1 MRGGTVEDPVMQ
13 ILGSGRIDGAG
24 SSERYHLQVSDG
36 CHQNSAMLATELTDK
51 LTSGEL
57 SEYSVVRL
65 NHWMQCGERGTECV
79 IVIVDLTILASGTE
93 VGVKIGEPV
102 PFREDSSTGAACDEQ
117 SARPVLSP
125 PALSQPQEDDTT
137 GSTSGSILPIADLS
151 PGQKEWE
158 IKARV
163 VNKTAIKRY
172 FNNKGEGKRFSMELV
187 DSSGHIHA
195 TAFGEQCNE
204 FYDLI
209 EEGRVYFIS
218 RGKLNPTNK
227 KFTSVNHHYQMT
239 FTCWTTVRRCKKDDT
254 SIPHIAF
261 NFVSLNKLAD
271 TALSAVIDVIGV
283 VKDISSVEDVIVK
296 KRNEREKKREVTIV
310 DQSNT
315 TVKLTLWG
323 TQAEEF
329 SATPGCVLAVKGAKQ
344 SDFGGRRSASVQ
356 MWNTVRVNP
365 DIPEAHQ
372 LRDWYQRQE
381 HVNILTEQLEVAGTA
396 EYTPPQPKQKIC
408 PVAKLSP
415 YREKW
420 RIEARVVNKRRGG
433 TPNESG
439 EGGRFSVEFV
449 DKSGEILATAFDEQ
463 CDRFYGLIEEERV
476 YAISECKLKPANKR
490 FSSVNHDYQM
500 IFTDETTVESCN
512 EDDLN
517 IPRYTFH
524 FKPLNKL
531 PDIDLA
537 VDIIGVVNTIGSVRA
552 TNMEEKKRD
561 ITIVDQSNTTI
572 AVAMGCVAS
581 VQSAMLSKVLHVLT
595 EQATQRA
602 HDSRERTEMKLT
614 LWGKQ
619 AEEFSEA
626 PGSVLAV
633 RSAKQS
639 DFGGQR
645 SASVQPWST
654 VKVNPDIPEAHELR
668 DWYHSVTH

>member
-1 MRGGTVEDPVMQ
+1 MTRQLTEGALATIMRGGTVEDPVMQ

-36 CHQNSAMLATELTDK
+36 CHQNSAMLATELKDK
-51 LTSGEL
+51 LTPGEL

-65 NHWMQCGERGTECV
+65 NHWMLNSGERGTERV

-93 VGVKIGEPV
+93 VGVKIGEPA

-137 GSTSGSILPIADLS
+137 GSTSGSILPIPDLS

-163 VNKTAIKRY
+163 VNKTEIKRY
-172 FNNKGEGKRFSMELV
+172 LNNKGEGKRFSMELV
-187 DSSGHIHA
+187 DNSGHIHA
-195 TAFGEQCNE
+195 TAFGEQCDE

-227 KFTSVNHHYQMT
+227 KFTSVNHRYQMT
-239 FTCWTTVRRCKKDDT
+239 FTRWTTVRPCKKDDT

-283 VKDISSVEDVIVK
+283 VKDTGSK
-296 KRNEREKKREVTIV
+296 KRNEQEKKREVTIV
-310 DQSNT
+310 DQSNA

-323 TQAEEF
+323 TRAEEF
-329 SATPGCVLAVKGAKQ
+329 SVTPGCVLAVKGAKQ

-356 MWNTVRVNP
+356 RWNTVRVNP

-372 LRDWYQRQE
+372 LRDWYQRQG
-381 HVNILTEQLEVAGTA
+381 HVNISTEQLEVAGTA

-415 YREKW
+415 YREEW
-420 RIEARVVNKRRGG
+420 RIEARVVNKTPIRRYS
-433 TPNESG
+433 NESR
-439 EGGRFSVEFV
+439 EGKRFYMEFV

-463 CDRFYGLIEEERV
+463 CQIFYGLIEEERV
-476 YAISECKLKPANKR
+476 YSVSKCRLKPANKM

-500 IFTDETTVESCN
+500 IFTDETTVVSCN
-512 EDDLN
+512 EDDVD

-537 VDIIGVVNTIGSVRA
+537 VDIIGVVNTIDSVEVVTVRA
-552 TNMEEKKRD
+552 TNTEENKRD

-572 AVAMGCVAS
+572 M
-581 VQSAMLSKVLHVLT
+581 VLV
-595 EQATQRA
+595 
-602 HDSRERTEMKLT
+602 
-614 LWGKQ
+614 
-619 AEEFSEA
+619 
-626 PGSVLAV
+626 
-633 RSAKQS
+633 
-639 DFGGQR
+639 
-645 SASVQPWST
+645 
-654 VKVNPDIPEAHELR
+654 
-668 DWYHSVTH
+668 

>member
-13 ILGSGRIDGAG
+13 ILGTGRIDGAG

-36 CHQNSAMLATELTDK
+36 CHQNSAMLATELKDK

-57 SEYSVVRL
+57 SDYSVVRL
-65 NHWMQCGERGTECV
+65 NHWMLNSGERGTERV

-93 VGVKIGEPV
+93 VGAKIGEPA
-102 PFREDSSTGAACDEQ
+102 PFREDSSTGAARDEQ
-117 SARPVLSP
+117 SARPVLLP
-125 PALSQPQEDDTT
+125 PALSQPQEDGTT

-151 PGQKEWE
+151 PGQIEWE

-163 VNKTAIKRY
+163 VNKTGKKRY
-172 FNNKGEGKRFSMELV
+172 SNYKGEGKNFSMELV
-187 DSSGHIHA
+187 DNSGHIHA
-195 TAFGEQCNE
+195 TAFGEQCDE
-204 FYDLI
+204 FYYLI

-227 KFTSVNHHYQMT
+227 KFTSVNHRYQMT
-239 FTCWTTVRRCKKDDT
+239 FTHWTTVRPCKKDDM

-261 NFVSLNKLAD
+261 SFVSLNTLAD
-271 TALSAVIDVIGV
+271 TALSALIDVIGV
-283 VKDISSVEDVIVK
+283 VKDPGSVKVVTVK
-296 KRNEREKKREVTIV
+296 KRNEQEKIREVTIV

-323 TQAEEF
+323 TRAEEF
-329 SATPGCVLAVKGAKQ
+329 SVTPGCVLAVKGAKQ
-344 SDFGGRRSASVQ
+344 SVFRGRRSVSVQ

-381 HVNILTEQLEVAGTA
+381 HANISTEQLEVAGTA

-415 YREKW
+415 YREEW
-420 RIEARVVNKRRGG
+420 RIEARVVNK
-433 TPNESG
+433 TPIIYSNKSR
-439 EGGRFSVEFV
+439 EGKRFYMEFV

-463 CDRFYGLIEEERV
+463 CHKFYSLIEEERV
-476 YAISECKLKPANKR
+476 YSVSKCRLKPANKIL
-490 FSSVNHDYQM
+490 SSVNHDYQM
-500 IFTDETTVESCN
+500 IFTDETTVVSCN
-512 EDDLN
+512 EDDVN

-537 VDIIGVVNTIGSVRA
+537 VDIIGVVNTIGDAEDFTVRT
-552 TNMEEKKRD
+552 TNMKEKKRD
-561 ITIVDQSNTTI
+561 IIIVDQSNT
-572 AVAMGCVAS
+572 M
-581 VQSAMLSKVLHVLT
+581 
-595 EQATQRA
+595 
-602 HDSRERTEMKLT
+602 MKLT

>member
-1 MRGGTVEDPVMQ
+1 MTWQLTEGALATIMRGGTVEDPVMQ

-36 CHQNSAMLATELTDK
+36 YHQNSAMLATELKDK

-65 NHWMQCGERGTECV
+65 NHWMLNSGERGTECV

-93 VGVKIGEPV
+93 VGVKIGEPA

-125 PALSQPQEDDTT
+125 PALSQPQKDDTT

-163 VNKTAIKRY
+163 VNKTAMIRY
-172 FNNKGEGKRFSMELV
+172 VNNKGKRFSMELV

-195 TAFGEQCNE
+195 TAFGEQCDE

-209 EEGRVYFIS
+209 KEGRVYFIS

-239 FTCWTTVRRCKKDDT
+239 FTRWTTVRPCKKDDT

-283 VKDISSVEDVIVK
+283 VKDTGSVEDVIVK

-381 HVNILTEQLEVAGTA
+381 HVNISTEQLEVAGTA

-476 YAISECKLKPANKR
+476 YAISECNLKPANKR

-537 VDIIGVVNTIGSVRA
+537 VDIIGVVNTIGSVEVVTVRA

-561 ITIVDQSNTTI
+561 ITIVDQSNTT
-572 AVAMGCVAS
+572 
-581 VQSAMLSKVLHVLT
+581 
-595 EQATQRA
+595 
-602 HDSRERTEMKLT
+602 MKLT